1 MYKIF
6 MKNKNTKIKFTTK
19 LKNANIKKKKKLKNL
34 FFSLGF
40 VVFSTSIVVGLVF
53 LIEKA
58 KKNKN

>member
-1 MYKIF
+1 